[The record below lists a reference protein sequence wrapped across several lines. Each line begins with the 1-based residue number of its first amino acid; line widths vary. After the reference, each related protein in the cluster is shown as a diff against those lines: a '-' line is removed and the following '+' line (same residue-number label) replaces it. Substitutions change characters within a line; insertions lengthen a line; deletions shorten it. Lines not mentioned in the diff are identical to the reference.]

1 MWLRPVKTSNRSPI
15 IQVSGSFSTNRG
27 FKLSLT
33 VFLIAAVIFA
43 SIWFDE
49 ITPRAR
55 YFIDPHANWRSI
67 FIQRFLDQ
75 QRAKRQRI
83 HFSNPNSFDPSF
95 MSPRIPPQIPHHHF
109 PRSKYQNRPPLLTS
123 QKPPN
128 CHHFLLSAIG
138 GDYDLFPE
146 VGNFPGMPSQGSSGA
161 SSGWQGL
168 SSRPTMPKNPGLPF
182 FHP

>member
-109 PRSKYQNRPPLLTS
+109 PRT
-123 QKPPN
+123 
-128 CHHFLLSAIG
+128 IG